1 VKSRFGFP
9 ILNRFLQPL
18 GIRWKISGKDRLLN
32 DSACIIVCNHQSG
45 LDFILPLELAPD
57 VTPALVAK
65 RSILYLFPFGPAAW
79 LCGGIFIN
87 RGKGQQCRTAISTT
101 AKELHKKKVRL
112 NEEIFSDGDGSLSV
126 RILGF
131 VHFIHTFS
139 FR

>member
-1 VKSRFGFP
+1 
-9 ILNRFLQPL
+9 
-18 GIRWKISGKDRLLN
+18 
-32 DSACIIVCNHQSG
+32 

-112 NEEIFSDGDGSLSV
+112 NEEIFSDGSFPYSV
-126 RILGF
+126 FPIAHQYEFEVSFISFILCLLDKN
-131 VHFIHTFS
+131 VDVS
-139 FR
+139 